1 MSDELTAL
9 QQWRMEIGSTV
20 TVTKGKVDDIIEE
33 QKSIKNSIKSL
44 KDSIEEYNKNVE
56 ERFDIAGE
64 LALKAG
70 RRGWAAVGIS
80 FTVMAVVLII
90 HFGLTVG
97 GVMSGVGGIA
107 GTIASLKKL
116 I

>member
-1 MSDELTAL
+1 VSDELTAL
-9 QQWRMEIGSTV
+9 QQWRMDISSTV
-20 TVTKGKVDDIIEE
+20 NVTKGKVDTLIEE
-33 QKSIKNSIKSL
+33 QKAIKNSLKSL
-44 KDSIEEYNKNVE
+44 HTSIEAYNQNVE
-56 ERFDIAGE
+56 ERFNKAKE
-64 LALKAG
+64 VAEQAG

-80 FTVMAVVLII
+80 FIVLAGVLII
-90 HFGLTVG
+90 HFGLTIG

>member
-9 QQWRMEIGSTV
+9 QQWRMDISSTV
-20 TVTKGKVDDIIEE
+20 NVTKGKVDTLVEE
-33 QKSIKNSIKSL
+33 QKAIKEGIKDLHS
-44 KDSIEEYNKNVE
+44 SIEEYNKNVE
-56 ERFDIAGE
+56 DRFDKAKS
-64 LALKAG
+64 LADQAG

-80 FTVMAVVLII
+80 FMVLAGVLIV

-97 GVMSGVGGIA
+97 GVMSGVGGLV